1 MITHQVA
8 AIVIGALI
16 LTVTFFPAVA
26 VYIRYDLEMLLNFN
40 TFFIYPTV
48 GIVAAGIIVYLSF
61 LYERDKK

>member
-8 AIVIGALI
+8 AIVIGVLI